1 MRWDNCG
8 LFYLDAPETI
18 THNSPFII
26 AIRVLISAGTML
38 CDTGKCGFLQ
48 LVGLL
53 ASIYRYE
60 KIESVFRGTIDTRHS
75 NFFESLAF
83 LPSLATNVTSAVVLE
98 TTISTISLLIFTVET
113 GINEN
118 WFIVAELVL
127 GIRMTSLVRESA
139 R

>member
-1 MRWDNCG
+1 MKKLNR
-8 LFYLDAPETI
+8 
-18 THNSPFII
+18 
-26 AIRVLISAGTML
+26 
-38 CDTGKCGFLQ
+38 FLEE
-48 LVGLL
+48 L
-53 ASIYRYE
+53 
-60 KIESVFRGTIDTRHS
+60 IDTRHS